1 MVKQV
6 RPAFPKPIRSKGY
19 KKANGL
25 IEEEKQQISIRARI
39 KIIIQLEVE
48 YMHATQLFHIIL
60 ILFIAIRLG
69 PYMLRFYVARNDAK
83 KRNRSR

>member
-69 PYMLRFYVARNDAK
+69 PYMLH
-83 KRNRSR
+83 RSRGSQ